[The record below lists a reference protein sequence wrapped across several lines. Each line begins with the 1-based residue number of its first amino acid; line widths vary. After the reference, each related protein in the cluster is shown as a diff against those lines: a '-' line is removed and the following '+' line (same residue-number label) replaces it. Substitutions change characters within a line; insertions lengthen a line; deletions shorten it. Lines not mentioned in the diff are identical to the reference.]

1 MLTFR
6 QRVTKEVI
14 GCPGPFNACADPV
27 VCNGM
32 GVYLRLHDDSVT
44 EANWWC
50 GQCSDAERQT
60 LELACQLILGKEIPH
75 VHALSVAAFA
85 VAGGQGITDL
95 RMTCVRVLLALEIA
109 LIDYEVKRRLAA
121 AAGQPIDSAQ
131 LVKQLGFH
139 GRDGRQH
146 LKALLE
152 DQLQRYQLRVP
163 SVKTQ
168 EWAAFGTVEDCSRWV
183 QSAVKTDVLTAVMQR
198 CYPEPL

>member
-32 GVYLRLHDDSVT
+32 GVYLQLHDDSVT

-139 GRDGRQH
+139 GRDGRQR

-152 DQLQRYQLRVP
+152 DQLNRYQLRVP
-163 SVKTQ
+163 AVKTQ

>member
-14 GCPGPFNACADPV
+14 GCPSPFNACADPV

-32 GVYLRLHDDSVT
+32 GVYLRLHDDNVT

-85 VAGGQGITDL
+85 VAGGQGVTDL

-109 LIDYEVKRRLAA
+109 LIDHEVKRRLAA

-131 LVKQLGFH
+131 LVKRLGFH
-139 GRDGRQH
+139 GRDGQQR

-168 EWAAFGTVEDCSRWV
+168 EWTAFGTVEDCSRWV
-183 QSAVKTDVLTAVMQR
+183 QSAVKTDVLNTVMQR